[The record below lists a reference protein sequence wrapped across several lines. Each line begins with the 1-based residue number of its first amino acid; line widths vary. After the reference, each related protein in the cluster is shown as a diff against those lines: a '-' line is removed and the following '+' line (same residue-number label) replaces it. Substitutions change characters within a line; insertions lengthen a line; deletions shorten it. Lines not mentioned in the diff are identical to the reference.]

1 MVKFWSK
8 KVVLT
13 INTQKKFLK
22 NIFFGLSESG
32 SWWRFRRAFMAPK
45 SWVQTIVMVHLSS
58 KYGQNVVEKKIFLP
72 KNGKINFFFVFPNST
87 HEDGFRELSY
97 DLLAQKKTWFVADLS
112 NIFLLIMT
120 WPCFDHKFPKII
132 FEKYFFLVYLNQ
144 ARDDGFR
151 ELSWPQKAQLKLVV
165 RQVFK

>member
-1 MVKFWSK
+1 MMTVSGSFHGPKKLGPNDSYGPFIVEIWSK
-8 KVVLT
+8 R
-13 INTQKKFLK
+13 
-22 NIFFGLSESG
+22 G
-32 SWWRFRRAFMAPK
+32 R
-45 SWVQTIVMVHLSS
+45 
-58 KYGQNVVEKKIFLP
+58 KKIFWP
-72 KNGKINFFFVFPNST
+72 KMVKSTFVFVFPNST

-132 FEKYFFLVYLNQ
+132 FEKYFFSVYLNQ

-151 ELSWPQKAQLKLVV
+151 ELSWPQKAQLKLVL
-165 RQVFK
+165 RQVFKQFCFSGTHILTINWP